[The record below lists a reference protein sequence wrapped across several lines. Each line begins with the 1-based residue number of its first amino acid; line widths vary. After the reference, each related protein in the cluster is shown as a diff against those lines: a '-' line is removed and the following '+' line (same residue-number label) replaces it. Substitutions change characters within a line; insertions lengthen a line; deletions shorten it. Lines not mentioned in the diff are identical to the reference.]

1 VEAFVAIDNLADS
14 TDPKLKLAP
23 PAFDRADP
31 GRTVRVGF
39 RVELRRAR

>member
-31 GRTVRVGF
+31 GRTVRVGV
-39 RVELRRAR
+39 RLSWHRIR